1 MHKPITKACLFLVA
15 LTLSSMVS
23 ATGLGKFTL
32 SSYLGQ
38 SLKAEIDLVS
48 VKKEDITSLKV
59 SLASSD
65 TFSLANV
72 AYAPFLDTLEF
83 SIQNRTNGQF
93 YVRIISSEPILEPS
107 FNILIKLD
115 WPTGNLIREYTV
127 FLESP
132 NEPLQPTS
140 PEIKAAS
147 DISSVTKSEGSAV
160 KQLDSVV
167 ENLISEEELAIEE
180 ESISDHRAAEEDLSE
195 SEIVTGL
202 EGPVKLVEP
211 KFDVTTYG
219 PVKKGDTLFKIIRDE
234 TSYNVQLNQLLI
246 GIYRAN
252 PEAFSDNNMN
262 QLKIGF
268 ILRIPNESEV
278 ATISTDMADKEVKM
292 HTANWEA
299 YRQKLATDVISV
311 PLANNEPAQTA
322 TGEITT
328 IMNDN
333 STETVHDSSE
343 GVLRLSKGVEEWG
356 IADVEASDEGST
368 NIQEKFNIVEE
379 NSIASEKALNEASE
393 RISLLEHAIEENRI
407 ANQKELNESNQ
418 RIIAL
423 EKTVKELQQLLKLKN
438 SIMADAEV
446 QAENIL
452 SATSEPPPVIEEK
465 PIKVVRAPIESVK
478 GEESNLTI
486 IKWVSW
492 IIIFLVAVGL
502 WLQIKQSRAAK
513 NSKTSD
519 TI

>member
-15 LTLSSMVS
+15 LTLSSMAS

-72 AYAPFLDTLEF
+72 VYAPFLDTLEF

-115 WPTGNLIREYTV
+115 WPAGNLIREYTV

-140 PEIKAAS
+140 PEIKATS

-202 EGPVKLVEP
+202 EEPVKLVEP

-246 GIYRAN
+246 SIYRAN

-311 PLANNEPAQTA
+311 PLANNETAQTA

-343 GVLRLSKGVEEWG
+343 GVLRLSKGVEEWD
-356 IADVEASDEGST
+356 IADVEASDESST

-379 NSIASEKALNEASE
+379 NSIASEMALNEASE

-418 RIIAL
+418 RIITL
-423 EKTVKELQQLLKLKN
+423 EKTIKELQQLLKLKN
-438 SIMADAEV
+438 SIMADAEA

-452 SATSEPPPVIEEK
+452 SATSESPPVIEEK

-492 IIIFLVAVGL
+492 IVIFLVAVGL